1 MVFIVLSAQL
11 IVHRLFP
18 WQCSTLAESI
28 HTVVDSLSPVEYK
41 DVYVLTQILL
51 HGQDMF
57 VKYIM

>member
-1 MVFIVLSAQL
+1 MVFIVLSAQF

-28 HTVVDSLSPVEYK
+28 HTVVDSLSPVE
-41 DVYVLTQILL
+41 LL